1 MNFSKFYRR
10 TLEERR
16 QILSDFQ
23 AKDFQPPILRDD
35 LANQMIEN
43 FVFTY
48 DLPLGLAMNFLINQR
63 EYVVPMV
70 VEEPSVV
77 AAASNGAKFLGDIQA
92 EMEQKQLEGQIILT
106 GLRHQQAQLLLDQHQ
121 EKWMDIAR
129 QASQSMVKRGGGPRG
144 IRLAEF
150 LGATTSYC
158 SYYIAF
164 DPCDAMGANALNTVL
179 EALSPVIEADSQGQV
194 LMAILSNYSPDSLV
208 KVRAEMPISRLDLSN
223 KKAAKIAD
231 AITRASE
238 YAHLDPYRA
247 VTHNKGIMNG
257 VDAVL
262 LATGNDWR
270 AVEAGLHAY
279 ASREGSYQALS
290 QWTLSEDPQ
299 HLIGEMVL
307 PLQVATVGGTLGMH
321 PGAQWSLELLG
332 DPTGKELAEIIGAVG
347 LAQNFSALK
356 ALVTDGIQKG
366 HMALQ
371 ARSLAIQVGARSEE
385 VETLVQLLRQK
396 KTYNRDVAIEL
407 LDKIRHS

>member
-10 TLEERR
+10 SLEERR
-16 QILSDFQ
+16 QILTDFQ
-23 AKDFQPPILRDD
+23 DKAFQTPILTDD

-63 EYVVPMV
+63 EYIIPMV
-70 VEEPSVV
+70 IEEPSVV
-77 AAASNGAKFLGDIQA
+77 AAASNGAKFLGNIQA

-106 GLRHQQAQLLLDQHQ
+106 GLTHQQAQRLLDQHQ
-121 EKWMDIAR
+121 EKWLGVAR

-144 IRLAEF
+144 FRLAEF
-150 LGATTSYC
+150 SGATTSYIC
-158 SYYIAF
+158 YYIAF

-179 EALSPVIEADSQGQV
+179 EALSPVIEADSQGRV

-208 KVRAEMPISRLDLSN
+208 KVRAELPISRLNLSN
-223 KKAAKIAD
+223 KKAAEIAQ
-231 AITRASE
+231 AMAQASE
-238 YAHLDPYRA
+238 YAHLDSYRA

-279 ASREGSYQALS
+279 ASREGHYQSLS
-290 QWTLSEDPQ
+290 RWIISEDQ
-299 HLIGEMVL
+299 QTLIGELAL

-321 PGAQWSLELLG
+321 PGAQWSLDLLG
-332 DPTGKELAEIIGAVG
+332 HPSGKELAEIIGAVG

-371 ARSLAIQVGARSEE
+371 ARSLAIQVGARAEE
-385 VETLVQLLRQK
+385 VETLVQLLRQEK
-396 KTYNRDVAIEL
+396 NYNRDIAREL